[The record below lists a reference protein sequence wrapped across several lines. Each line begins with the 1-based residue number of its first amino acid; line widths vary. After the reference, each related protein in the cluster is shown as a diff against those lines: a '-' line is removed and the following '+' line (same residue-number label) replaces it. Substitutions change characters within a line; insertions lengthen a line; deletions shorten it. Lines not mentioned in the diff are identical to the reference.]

1 MGIGALTSLD
11 MTTGKLLA
19 SGYLYVSWTD
29 EQLVWNSSDFNNLTR
44 LTVSPQD
51 IWTPE
56 LVQGSGVEV
65 SHIMAPAWLSD
76 QGIVTWLI
84 GSSFE
89 GDCILDVRKF
99 PFDQH
104 KCVFSIQ
111 PSAYDASEITLKFLT
126 NMSATFLFG
135 ENGEWEVI
143 SPKAEIVVF
152 VEPLSRVS
160 FNAYLLSLTL
170 KRRYL
175 FVFVHTSIPYWLLA
189 LLNTMIF
196 VVPIRS
202 GERVTFSV
210 TILLAFIFF
219 TSNISDDLP
228 HNSLRLSYVSICM
241 AALNAAT
248 TLSIIMS
255 VIFCRIDSEYITSVP
270 DWLKRLTFKYLKYR
284 KRQNGTPVT
293 VVQPFDTMSAVADFN
308 NTQNLKR
315 RSVDEANNTSLDDFC
330 DIKWTHVANML
341 DYVMFFINL
350 ILMFAMGLC
359 SLILVVL

>member
-1 MGIGALTSLD
+1 MAITALTSLD
-11 MTTGKLLA
+11 MTTGKLLS

-56 LVQGSGVEV
+56 LVQGGGVEV
-65 SHIMAPAWLSD
+65 AHVLAPAWISD
-76 QGIVTWLI
+76 EGRVTWLI

-89 GDCILDVRKF
+89 GVCILDVRQF
-99 PFDQH
+99 PFDRH
-104 KCVFSIQ
+104 ECTFSIQ
-111 PSAYDASEITLKFLT
+111 PSAYDASEITLKFST
-126 NMSATFLFG
+126 NMSATFLLG

-143 SPKAEIVVF
+143 SPNAQLAVF
-152 VEPLSRVS
+152 VEPLSGVP
-160 FNAYLLSLTL
+160 FNAYLLTLTL

-175 FVFVHTSIPYWLLA
+175 FVFVHTCIPYWLLA

-196 VVPIRS
+196 IVPIRS

-210 TILLAFIFF
+210 TILLAFIVF
-219 TSNISDDLP
+219 TSDMSDDLP
-228 HNSLRLSYVSICM
+228 HNSLRLSYVSIGM

-284 KRQNGTPVT
+284 KRRDESPVT
-293 VVQPFDTMSAVADFN
+293 VIQPFDTMSAVADFDN
-308 NTQNLKR
+308 EHNLKR
-315 RSVDEANNTSLDDFC
+315 RSTTGLNDAHLDDFD
-330 DIKWTHVANML
+330 DIKWAHVANML
-341 DYVMFFINL
+341 DYVMFFINS

-359 SLILVVL
+359 SLILVIL